1 VTSTS
6 SAQPE
11 PIIAPSPPQKPAK
24 RYVRIAIQT
33 IVSVGLLVLLGVL
46 AVKYDVWDSIRV
58 IDRGDVAIAGA
69 VLLVACVVN
78 SVRWK
83 LLLNNAGIDRPLREL
98 TGLYVIGIFFS
109 MFLPTGTG
117 GDVVR
122 VYELAR
128 KSGKLAAAVV
138 ATLQERLLGLGMSML
153 IGLGA
158 SIYYFDRLPP
168 SLRVWVLLAQIA
180 GPVGVALLL
189 YPMVF
194 MKPFA
199 VLWRRAPRGIAEH
212 KIVGRIATMVTSLT
226 AVPPLPPVRLLL
238 VLLVSAIGV
247 TLSISV
253 YWLLGRSLSVGV
265 GLGGFLLI
273 VPLVWVIRLAPVS
286 LGGLGV
292 GEGAITI
299 LLGELFGVPQ
309 GAAMALALA
318 FLAMQICLALLGGI
332 VLALRVMTHKSPL
345 PPATAAAVEAST

>member
-1 VTSTS
+1 MTSPAP
-6 SAQPE
+6 AQPE
-11 PIIAPSPPQKPAK
+11 SIESPPAPQKSAK
-24 RYVRIAIQT
+24 RRLRIAIQT
-33 IVSVGLLVLLGVL
+33 IVSIGLLVLLGVL
-46 AVKYDVWDSIRV
+46 ARRYHVWDSIRV
-58 IDRGDVAIAGA
+58 IDRGDVALAGA
-69 VLLVACVVN
+69 ALLIACVVN

-83 LLLNNAGIDRPLREL
+83 LLLHNAGIDRPLREL

-128 KSGKLAAAVV
+128 RSGKLAAAVV

-194 MKPFA
+194 MRPFA
-199 VLWRRAPRGIAEH
+199 VLWRGAPRGIVEH
-212 KIVGRIATMVTSLT
+212 KIVGRIAAMVTSLT
-226 AVPPLPPVRLLL
+226 AVPPLPPLRLLT

-253 YWLLGRSLSVGV
+253 YWLLGRSLGVGV
-265 GLGGFLLI
+265 GLGGFLLV

-292 GEGAITI
+292 GESAMTV
-299 LLGELFGVPQ
+299 LLGKLFGVPQ
-309 GAAMALALA
+309 GPAMALAFA
-318 FLAMQICLALLGGI
+318 FLAMQICLALLGGL
-332 VLALRVMTHKSPL
+332 VLAVRVMTHKSPL